1 MPNIVKS
8 PRLPA
13 FVSRVRNDRA
23 TCFALGT
30 LVLVAA
36 LAARCS
42 PSRPSFAHSQSS
54 SSALA
59 SAVLDAIERQD
70 ATMLR
75 DLALS
80 EQEFRDH
87 VWPDLPAA
95 QPERNLPISY
105 VWGDLRQKSQAGL
118 ASILT
123 KHGGHRYELVG
134 VRFDGASTRYTTCEV
149 HRDTVLTVRDE
160 RGMQQDLKLFGSSVE
175 QDGRW
180 KVFSFVVD

>member
-1 MPNIVKS
+1 VPNIVKP

-13 FVSRVRNDRA
+13 FVSRVRESLA
-23 TCFALGT
+23 TCLALGT

-36 LAARCS
+36 LTVRCS
-42 PSRPSFAHSQSS
+42 PSTPSLAHSQSS

-70 ATMLR
+70 ETLLR
-75 DLALS
+75 DLVLS

-118 ASILT
+118 ASILA

-160 RGMQQDLKLFGSSVE
+160 TGTPLDLKLFGSSVE

-180 KVFSFVVD
+180 KVFSFVID

>member
-1 MPNIVKS
+1 MYTEAGPRLPIIVKS
-8 PRLPA
+8 PRLA
-13 FVSRVRNDRA
+13 A
-23 TCFALGT
+23 

-42 PSRPSFAHSQSS
+42 PSKPSFAHSQSS

-59 SAVLDAIERQD
+59 SAVLDAIERND

-95 QPERNLPISY
+95 QPERNLPI
-105 VWGDLRQKSQAGL
+105 
-118 ASILT
+118 
-123 KHGGHRYELVG
+123 LVCVG
-134 VRFDGASTRYTTCEV
+134 
-149 HRDTVLTVRDE
+149 
-160 RGMQQDLKLFGSSVE
+160 
-175 QDGRW
+175 
-180 KVFSFVVD
+180 

>member
-1 MPNIVKS
+1 MPNIVKF

-13 FVSRVRNDRA
+13 FVSRVRNSLA

-36 LAARCS
+36 LTARCG
-42 PSRPSFAHSQSS
+42 PSRPSFVHSQAS

-59 SAVLDAIERQD
+59 SAVLDAIERRD
-70 ATMLR
+70 ATRLR

-105 VWGDLRQKSQAGL
+105 VWGELNQKSQAGL
-118 ASILT
+118 ASMLAE
-123 KHGGHRYELVG
+123 HGGHRYELVG
-134 VRFDGASTRYTTCEV
+134 VRFDGPSSRYTTCEV

-160 RGMQQDLKLFGSSVE
+160 RGMPQDLKLFGSSVE